1 MDGIGIVYKP
11 DGITSH
17 DVVARVRRILKFK
30 KVGHA
35 GTLDPLA
42 TGLLII
48 LVGSSTRLFDKFVGF
63 DKAYTATMLLG
74 VKTVSADIQ
83 GKVLAEAPCADITR
97 ERVEEV
103 FKRFLGVI
111 QQVPPMVS
119 AVKYKGERLYKLA
132 RKGINVERP
141 SREVRV
147 DALDILEFAHP
158 YVKFHLACSKG
169 TYVRQIAEDAGD
181 ALGCGACI
189 TQIERTKV
197 GPFLLSDAVS
207 LEEFNEGCLRDQSAL
222 KAA

>member
-11 DGITSH
+11 AGMTSH
-17 DVVARVRRILKFK
+17 DVVACVRRILKFK

-48 LVGSSTRLFDKFVGF
+48 LVGSATRLFDKFVSF

-83 GKVLAEAPCADITR
+83 GKVLAQAPCADITR
-97 ERVEEV
+97 ADVEDV
-103 FKRFLGVI
+103 FKRFMGTI
-111 QQVPPMVS
+111 QQIPPMVS
-119 AVKYKGERLYKLA
+119 AVKHKGERLYKLS

-141 SREVRV
+141 ARTVRV

-158 YVKFHLACSKG
+158 HVKFHLACSKG
-169 TYVRQIAEDAGD
+169 TYVRQIADDAGD

-197 GPFLLSDAVS
+197 GSFLLSDAVT
-207 LEEFNEGCLRDQSAL
+207 LEEFNAGSLRDPAVL